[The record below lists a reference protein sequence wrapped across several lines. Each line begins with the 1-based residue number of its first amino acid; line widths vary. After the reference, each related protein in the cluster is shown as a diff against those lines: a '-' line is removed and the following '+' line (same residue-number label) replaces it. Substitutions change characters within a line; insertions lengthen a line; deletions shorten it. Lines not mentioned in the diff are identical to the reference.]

1 MSLTLSDV
9 THLGTGIAAV
19 LGVLVLHQVM
29 PFLLTPATVLG
40 PAAVMV
46 LIGALGAA
54 LSVRRITSVDP
65 LTALGSAR

>member
-19 LGVLVLHQVM
+19 LGVLVLDQVV